1 MTTAG
6 RLKGRVVVVTGACGS
21 IGRATTRRL
30 AIEGPQ
36 AVVAL
41 DAQSDFDGLADEV
54 RAAGPDVL
62 CLSID
67 CTEPDAIAAGFRQIH
82 DRFDRVDVLV
92 NTVGGSVRGKVG
104 EFWCSEPATWRR
116 VIDLSLLSAMRC
128 AREVVPGMRE
138 RRQGNIVN
146 IASSAATLPIA
157 SMVDYGAAKAGVLG
171 FTRGLALELAPFGV
185 NVNAVSPGPI
195 DTFGLQQLPQVRQRS
210 LEGVPMGRLG
220 RPEEIAA
227 AVAFLAGDDGS
238 FVTGHNLQVNG
249 GKAFS

>member
-6 RLKGRVVVVTGACGS
+6 RLKGRVVVITGACGS
-21 IGRATTRRL
+21 IGRATTLRL
-30 AIEGPQ
+30 ALEGPE
-36 AVVAL
+36 AIVAL
-41 DAQSDFDGLADEV
+41 DAQSNFDRLAEAV
-54 RAAGPDVL
+54 RATGPDVV

-67 CTEPDAIAAGFRQIH
+67 CTKPDAIAAGFRQIH
-82 DRFDRVDVLV
+82 DRFARVDVLI
-92 NTVGGSVRGKVG
+92 NTVGGSVRGKIG
-104 EFWCSEPATWRR
+104 EFWCSEPSTWQR
-116 VIDLSLLSAMRC
+116 VIDLSLMSAMWC

-138 RRQGNIVN
+138 RGRGSIVN

-195 DTFGLQQLPQVRQRS
+195 DTFGLQQLPLVRQRS

-220 RPEEIAA
+220 SPEEIAA

-238 FVTGHNLQVNG
+238 FVTGQNLQVNG